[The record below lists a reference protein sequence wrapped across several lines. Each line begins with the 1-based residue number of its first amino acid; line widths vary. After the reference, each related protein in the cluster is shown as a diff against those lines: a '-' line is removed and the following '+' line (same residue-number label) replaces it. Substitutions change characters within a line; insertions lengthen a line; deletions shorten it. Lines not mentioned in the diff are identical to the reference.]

1 MFCVINCLSHNWCD
15 LAPQLRVFSDGHVVI
30 SHAVLLYFCFYLIC
44 TAYFALYCVYF
55 LLARRATV
63 LLNLSKQECVNM
75 ELFSALV
82 FFAFATS
89 ITPGPN
95 NIMIMSSGV
104 NYGVQKSLAHLAG
117 IQTGFLLML
126 LAVGLGAGVVLQQ
139 QPVLHQWIKFIGSV
153 YLLYLAWKIATAE
166 PVQLATGSSKP
177 LSFIQALLFQWV
189 NAKAWVMITGAIAA
203 FTSLHGV
210 YWQQLVL
217 IAAVFLLVGLPCTG
231 SWLLFGAG
239 LKRLLTAPRQRRWF
253 NYVMGTLL
261 ALSVLPP
268 LWQAVQAFSS

>member
-1 MFCVINCLSHNWCD
+1 MK
-15 LAPQLRVFSDGHVVI
+15 LAG
-30 SHAVLLYFCFYLIC
+30 
-44 TAYFALYCVYF
+44 
-55 LLARRATV
+55 
-63 LLNLSKQECVNM
+63 
-75 ELFSALV
+75 ALV

-139 QPVLHQWIKFIGSV
+139 QPMLHQWIKFIGSV